1 VAGRRL
7 SPEERAVWLRVAA
20 SVRRTAGAAPKVEAK
35 PEPPKP
41 EPAKAVPPKPVFAKA
56 KPLPVQAVARVV
68 RQPKPAPTPVP
79 RPGVTLDGNWDRKLA
94 TGMAP
99 PERTVDLHGCG
110 VDQAHRRLLRE
121 LDLALADEVRVLL
134 VVTGKA
140 PKSDTSRIDLPLRGI
155 IRASIHDWV
164 AASRHAGQIA
174 AIRGAHP
181 KHGGAGAL
189 YIILRRSKIGAAARQ
204 Y

>member
-1 VAGRRL
+1 VAARRL

-20 SVRRTAGAAPKVEAK
+20 SVRRVTGAVSMSETKS
-35 PEPPKP
+35 EPTPSKSP
-41 EPAKAVPPKPVFAKA
+41 PAKAKAPVAQPISKIIRPATVVSPKP
-56 KPLPVQAVARVV
+56 
-68 RQPKPAPTPVP
+68 
-79 RPGVTLDGNWDRKLA
+79 GITLDGSWDRRIA
-94 TGMAP
+94 SGGAA

-121 LDLALADEVRVLL
+121 LELALADDVRVLL

-140 PKSDTSRIDLPLRGI
+140 PKTDASRIDLPLRGI
-155 IRASIHDWV
+155 IRASIHDWIG
-164 AASRHAGQIA
+164 ASRHAGQIA
-174 AIRGAHP
+174 AIRPAHP

-189 YIILRRSKIGAAARQ
+189 YIILRRSKAGTAARQ

>member
-1 VAGRRL
+1 MAGRRL
-7 SPEERAVWLRVAA
+7 NPEERAVWSRVVA
-20 SVRRTAGAAPKVEAK
+20 SVRRAAGVLPVIEATPDAPPHKLTCVK
-35 PEPPKP
+35 
-41 EPAKAVPPKPVFAKA
+41 AKAPV
-56 KPLPVQAVARVV
+56 VAPA
-68 RQPKPAPTPVP
+68 PKPARPPVP
-79 RPGVTLDGNWDRKLA
+79 VAIKAGVTLDGSWDRRIA
-94 TGMAP
+94 SGGAA

-121 LDLALADEVRVLL
+121 LDLALADEIRVLL

-140 PKSDTSRIDLPLRGI
+140 PKSDASRIDLPLRGI

-174 AIRGAHP
+174 AIRPAHP

-189 YIILRRSKIGAAARQ
+189 YLILRRSKMGAVARQ

>member
-7 SPEERAVWLRVAA
+7 SPEEHAVWSRVAA
-20 SVRRTAGAAPKVEAK
+20 SVRRVSGSRTDAEAAPLKVADKTPLKPKAQTLPVARIPARPVAK
-35 PEPPKP
+35 P
-41 EPAKAVPPKPVFAKA
+41 
-56 KPLPVQAVARVV
+56 VA
-68 RQPKPAPTPVP
+68 KPAPK
-79 RPGVTLDGNWDRKLA
+79 PGVTLDGSWDRRIA
-94 TGMAP
+94 SGDAA

-121 LDLALADEVRVLL
+121 LDMALAHEVRVLL

-140 PKSDTSRIDLPLRGI
+140 PKSDASRIDLPLRGI

-174 AIRGAHP
+174 AIRAAHP
-181 KHGGAGAL
+181 RHGGAGAL
-189 YIILRRSKIGAAARQ
+189 YIILRRAKAAPSARL